1 MKETIN
7 QRVARNR
14 KLVGLTQQETAE
26 KLGMKCSTY
35 SQMERKGN
43 ISANKVL
50 ELAAIFNISP
60 DVLLYGDNPPQT
72 ETDNASLSQTATP
85 PVNPHA
91 IPPLLLTNREENI
104 IKILRT
110 LSKEDKNEVI
120 ALIEKKYKG
129 L

>member
-14 KLVGLTQQETAE
+14 KLLDLTQQETAE

-35 SQMERKGN
+35 SQMERRGN
-43 ISANKVL
+43 ISANMVL
-50 ELAAIFNISP
+50 KLAAIFNISP
-60 DVLLYGDNPPQT
+60 DALLYGENQQKNDTDGNTLGQT
-72 ETDNASLSQTATP
+72 PTP
-85 PVNPHA
+85 PVKPNP